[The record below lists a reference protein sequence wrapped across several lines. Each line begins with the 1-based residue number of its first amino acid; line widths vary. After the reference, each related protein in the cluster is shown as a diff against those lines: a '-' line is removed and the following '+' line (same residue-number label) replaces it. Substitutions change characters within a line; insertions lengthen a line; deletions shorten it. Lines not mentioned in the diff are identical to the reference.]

1 MRLQLLAA
9 GCAALLVHG
18 AALAAPPAVAGFDR
32 FHGKGEDPAKGGR
45 ILLTELNCVRCHA
58 MPDVPATGAKSGP
71 DLSQVGSRVRVSWLK
86 KYLADPQAVKPGTTM
101 PHLLGGADSAEKVDL
116 LVHYLATTG
125 KPKHSAID
133 AKAGSQGKA
142 HYENLGCASCHGK
155 LDAKGKQG
163 PLPPGGVPLPDLA
176 AKYSLNALSAFLANP
191 HEIRP
196 GGRMP
201 TLLTGNQP
209 REVANYLLGEQKIP
223 GVGGAL
229 PIRFDYYEGE
239 WDKLPDFS
247 KLTSAKSGTCKGLD
261 LGVATRKN
269 NFAMRFTGVFQA
281 EKPGRYTFTVASDDG
296 SAIWVDGQK
305 VVAVDGVHPKQS
317 ASGQVQLSAGIHTVE
332 VQYFQGGGEWE
343 LEAEVR
349 GGGMGSLALETVM
362 AESEAAWKAARET
375 KDPNDPD
382 ALEVNDAKL
391 FKGRQ
396 LFANLGCANCHR
408 MNEGGK
414 DVVSQLAA
422 HLAKPVGELK
432 AGGCLA
438 EKPADWLPNYSL
450 SPIQKKA
457 LETALASPKGPSDAE
472 GRIRET
478 MVTLNCLAC
487 HQRGKEGGPIEEFNA
502 LFKTTQPE
510 MGDEA
515 RVPPLLYLTGA
526 KLRVPYLEKILAQ
539 GAKDRPYM
547 LTRMPGFGAAAKHLV
562 ADLKEAD
569 KLPAVPMVLEK
580 EQPAKLK
587 SVGRMLSG
595 AMAFGC
601 IKCHTFNGNRAE
613 GVQGI
618 DMTLMTTRLERDWF
632 HAYVDRPQ
640 EIRPGTRMPTAFR
653 DGKSILDDVLD
664 GTARQQIE
672 AMWVYLL
679 DGTKARPPLGL
690 QKQSMVLTASSE
702 PVIYRNFIEGAGA
715 RGIGVGYPEKVN
727 LAFDANELRLALV
740 WQDQFMDAAKHW
752 TDRGVGFEGPLGD
765 AVVALAKGP
774 GVARLKDANEAW
786 PNKAPREAGWKF
798 DGYRLDDKGRPVFLY
813 SQGETKVEDSFIPLG
828 DSRKG
833 FSRILKVQAP
843 VGAYLRVVSGKLEK
857 KGADTFEL
865 DGLKIKSAG
874 LLERG
879 EGDKKELL
887 LPLKEGANTVEYAW

>member
-1 MRLQLLAA
+1 MRLHLIAA
-9 GCAALLVHG
+9 GWAALLFHG
-18 AALAAPPAVAGFDR
+18 SAFASPPVVAGFDR

-45 ILLTELNCVRCHA
+45 ILLTELNCVRCHE
-58 MPDVPATGAKSGP
+58 MPDSPAAGAKSGP
-71 DLSQVGSRVRVSWLK
+71 DLSQVGARVRVSWLK
-86 KYLADPQAVKPGTTM
+86 KYLADPQAAKPGTTM
-101 PHLLGGADSAEKVDL
+101 PHLLSGADGGEKLDL
-116 LVHYLATTG
+116 LVHYLASTG
-125 KPKHSAID
+125 KPKHAPID
-133 AKAGSQGKA
+133 ARAASIGKT
-142 HYENLGCASCHGK
+142 HYENLGCVACHGK
-155 LDAKGKQG
+155 LDAGGKQG
-163 PLPPGGVPLPDLA
+163 TLPPGGVPLPDLA
-176 AKYSLNALSAFLANP
+176 AKYSLPSLTAFLANP
-191 HEIRP
+191 HEVRP

-201 TLLTGNQP
+201 VLLSGNQP
-209 REVANYLLGEQKIP
+209 REVANYLLKGQKVAGI
-223 GVGGAL
+223 GGAL
-229 PIRFDYYEGE
+229 PIRYEYFEGE
-239 WDKLPDFS
+239 WDKLPDFT
-247 KLTSAKSGTCKGLD
+247 KLKAAKSGTCKGLD
-261 LGVATRKN
+261 LGMATRKN

-281 EKPGRYTFTVASDDG
+281 EKAGRYTFTVASDDG

-317 ASGQVQLSAGIHTVE
+317 ASGQVQLSAGMHSVE

-343 LEAEVR
+343 LEAEIR
-349 GGGMGSLALETVM
+349 GGGMGNLALETVM

-375 KDPNDPD
+375 QDPNDPD
-382 ALEVNDAKL
+382 ALEVNEGKV
-391 FKGRQ
+391 FKGRTV
-396 LFANLGCANCHR
+396 FASLGCANCHR

-414 DVVSQLAA
+414 EIVSQLAP
-422 HLAKPVGELK
+422 HLAKPVGQIQ

-438 EKPADWLPNYSL
+438 EKPANWLPHYPL
-450 SPIQKKA
+450 SPVQKKA
-457 LETALASPKGPSDAE
+457 LEAALATPKGPTGSE

-478 MVTLNCLAC
+478 LVTLNCLAC
-487 HQRGKEGGPIEEFNA
+487 HQRGKEGGPIEEFNGQ
-502 LFKTTQPE
+502 FKTTQPE

-562 ADLKEAD
+562 NDLKDAD
-569 KLPAVPMVLEK
+569 KLPAVPAVLEK
-580 EQPAKLK
+580 EQPAKVK

-595 AMAFGC
+595 SMAFGC

-640 EIRPGTRMPTAFR
+640 EVRPGTRMPTAFR

-664 GTARQQIE
+664 GSARQQIE
-672 AMWVYLL
+672 AMWVYLS

-690 QKQSMVLTASSE
+690 QKQSMVLTASGE

-715 RGIGVGYPEKVN
+715 RAIGVGYPEKVN
-727 LAFDANELRLALV
+727 LAFDANELRLALI

-765 AVVALAKGP
+765 AVVAMAKGP
-774 GVARLKDANEAW
+774 GIARLKDANEAW
-786 PNKAPREAGWKF
+786 PNKPPRESGWKF
-798 DGYRLDDKGRPVFLY
+798 EGYRLGDKGRPVFLY
-813 SQGETKVEDSFIPLG
+813 SRGETKVEDSFVPLG
-828 DSRKG
+828 DSRRG

-843 VGAYLRVVSGKLEK
+843 QGAFLRVASGKLEK
-857 KGADTFEL
+857 KGAETFEF
-865 DGLKIKSAG
+865 DGLKIRSAG
-874 LLERG
+874 LQERG

-887 LPLKEGANTVEYAW
+887 LPLNEGANTVEYAW